1 MKEFL
6 TNWMWGTF
14 FTLVVIFLLGV
25 FLCLGVSFVSWNITP
40 VLTAIESVGW
50 MAFRIFLAAGIFV
63 GFLFALGE
71 CED

>member
-14 FTLVVIFLLGV
+14 FTLVAILLLGLA
-25 FLCLGVSFVSWNITP
+25 LCLGVSFVSWSIAP
-40 VLTAIESVGW
+40 VLKVVESLGW
-50 MAFRIFLAAGIFV
+50 MAFRIFLAAGVFV

>member
-6 TNWMWGTF
+6 TNWMLGAF
-14 FTLVVIFLLGV
+14 FTLVVVFLLGLV
-25 FLCLGVSFVSWNITP
+25 LCLGISFVSWNISP